1 MVHAFNNENWESIDF
16 LSHQTNTYYHT
27 LFDIPKNHEIVPHQK
42 KVSLRQVFSVINI
55 EPPNMFFAPNRFC
68 GLEAH
73 TNVSNFD
80 FHLFSLYS
88 AYSWFNEY
96 EFSETFEWSLPVVFD
111 FTGTHQNV
119 QLNGGTRTRFEQ
131 FQNTI
136 TKVHVVSD
144 GIHNKDKVERLLRLL
159 RDNNGIEMRAKHN
172 TVDLTS
178 SIMHS
183 GHVSGNLISFASKHR
198 LKEELKTLKGVNKER
213 AKRLEKLNQAQQA
226 EANRLQGKLEDL
238 QNYQKKLRDEQEEDI
253 QKLKKNE
260 EEAHKND
267 PDVHI
272 GDGDTITLFT
282 PKLRL

>member
-1 MVHAFNNENWESIDF
+1 MVHAFHNENWESIDF

-27 LFDIPKNHEIVPHQK
+27 LFDIPQNHEIVPHQK

-172 TVDLTS
+172 TVDLTY

-198 LKEELKTLKGVNKER
+198 LKEELKLRQKSQSFSINCNLLFKFSKNRILSIESDGIIENIATIDNGKIMFIKNNK
-213 AKRLEKLNQAQQA
+213 
-226 EANRLQGKLEDL
+226 
-238 QNYQKKLRDEQEEDI
+238 I
-253 QKLKKNE
+253 QFKQDNMF
-260 EEAHKND
+260 
-267 PDVHI
+267 
-272 GDGDTITLFT
+272 FT
-282 PKLRL
+282 N

>member
-1 MVHAFNNENWESIDF
+1 MTVHTFKIKICDYLNMVHAFNNENWESIDF

-42 KVSLRQVFSVINI
+42 KVSLRQVFSAINI
-55 EPPNMFFAPNRFC
+55 EPPNMFFAPNRYC

-96 EFSETFEWSLPVVFD
+96 EFFETFEWSLPVVFD

-198 LKEELKTLKGVNKER
+198 LKEELKLRQKSQSFSINCNLLFKFSKNRILSIESDGIIENIATIDNGKIMFIKNNK
-213 AKRLEKLNQAQQA
+213 
-226 EANRLQGKLEDL
+226 
-238 QNYQKKLRDEQEEDI
+238 I
-253 QKLKKNE
+253 QFKQDNMF
-260 EEAHKND
+260 
-267 PDVHI
+267 
-272 GDGDTITLFT
+272 FT
-282 PKLRL
+282 N